1 MSATQSEVEA
11 LSSRE
16 VMIFELSGLL
26 LALPERVCRAAVH
39 TALETIAAARAPVEA
54 QVELRVGRP
63 LAAI

>member
-39 TALETIAAARAPVEA
+39 TALETIAAASEA
-54 QVELRVGRP
+54 GAVWRQLESE
-63 LAAI
+63 